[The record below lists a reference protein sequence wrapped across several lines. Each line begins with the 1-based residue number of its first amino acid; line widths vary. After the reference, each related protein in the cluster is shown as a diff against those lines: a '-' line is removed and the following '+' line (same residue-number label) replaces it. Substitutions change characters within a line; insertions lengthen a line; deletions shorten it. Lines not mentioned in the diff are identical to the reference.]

1 MGRRRWK
8 PNLSASSE
16 FELDLAPLLAVMVKL
31 VPVLLLSSAF
41 VQIMVI
47 ETDLPQVVKDAVAQ
61 ENTDN
66 EKKVAVQLQASTS
79 AGFQII
85 VEAPGQA
92 QIVETV
98 PLKDKGFDFAGLHQ
112 SLVKIKT
119 KFPQTF
125 KIEFAPDAG
134 VAYKDIV
141 RMMDEARKSRD
152 SKIAF
157 PIYDKKEN
165 KQSSTDYM
173 FPEVVF
179 ANVMEG

>member
-1 MGRRRWK
+1 MARRRWQPK
-8 PNLSASSE
+8 INASSE

-47 ETDLPQVVKDAVAQ
+47 ETDLPQVVKDAMVQ
-61 ENTDN
+61 ENTN
-66 EKKVAVQLQASTS
+66 PEAKVAVQLQASATT
-79 AGFQII
+79 GFQII
-85 VEAPGQA
+85 VEAPQA
-92 QIVETV
+92 AQWVETI
-98 PLKDKGFDFAGLHQ
+98 PLKDKNFDYSQLHQ
-112 SLVKIKT
+112 TLVKIKS
-119 KFPQTF
+119 KYPQTF

-141 RMMDEARKSRD
+141 RMMDESRKSRD
-152 SKIAF
+152 NKIAF
-157 PIYDKKEN
+157 PVFDKKTN
-165 KQSSTDYM
+165 KESSTDYM

>member
-8 PNLSASSE
+8 STLNTSSE

-61 ENTDN
+61 EDTQND
-66 EKKVAVQLQASTS
+66 KKVAVQLQASVTS
-79 AGFQII
+79 GFQII
-85 VEAPGQA
+85 IEAPGQP
-92 QIVETV
+92 QWVETV
-98 PLKDKGFDFAGLHQ
+98 PLKEKSFDFQALHQ
-112 SLVKIKT
+112 TLVKVKT
-119 KFPQTF
+119 KFPETF
-125 KIEFAPDAG
+125 KIELAPDAG
-134 VAYKDIV
+134 VAYRDIV

-157 PIYDKKEN
+157 PIFDKKEN
-165 KQSSTDYM
+165 KQSATDYM